1 MPFHDA
7 TGGDAG
13 DHGNIPEIV
22 RRWQRVQTGRPMTA
36 GQLVFRGAVWLIL
49 LFLIAPIVVVV
60 VLSFSSASYLTFPP
74 PAFGVRW
81 YREYLGSRDWLAAT
95 ALSIEVA
102 ASVVVLSTTLG
113 TLATLG
119 LTRLPPAARMLAT
132 GLILSP
138 LVVPVIIVAIGVY
151 YAFARY
157 GLVGTPLGLVLAQT
171 CLAVPFVVTSVG
183 ASLAGFDR
191 RLEMAALS
199 LGATPFGAF
208 RQVTLPLILPG
219 ILVGALFAFITSF
232 DELVVALFLSGA
244 NAVTLPR
251 RMWEDLRYALDP
263 TIAAVSTLTIVVTV
277 LPLLWVH
284 WARRRGRAS

>member
-1 MPFHDA
+1 
-7 TGGDAG
+7 
-13 DHGNIPEIV
+13 
-22 RRWQRVQTGRPMTA
+22 MTA
-36 GQLVFRGAVWLIL
+36 GQRLMRVFVVLIL
-49 LFLIAPIVVVV
+49 LVMIAPILVVV

-74 PAFGVRW
+74 PAFGLRW
-81 YREYLGSRDWLAAT
+81 YREYLDSRDWLAAT

-102 ASVVVLSTTLG
+102 IAVVILSTCLG

-119 LTRLPPAARMLAT
+119 LARLPRIARMLAT

-138 LVVPVIIVAIGVY
+138 LIMPVIIVAIGVY

-157 GLVGTPLGLVLAQT
+157 GLVGTPAGLILAHT
-171 CLAVPFVVTSVG
+171 CMAVPFVVTSVG

-199 LGATPFGAF
+199 LGATPFGTF
-208 RQVTLPLILPG
+208 RQVTLPLIMPG
-219 ILVGALFAFITSF
+219 VLVGALFAFITSF

-263 TIAAVSTLTIVVTV
+263 TIAAVSTLTILVTV
-277 LPLLWVH
+277 APMLWAH
-284 WARRRGRAS
+284 WARRRTR